1 MSSSPITQ
9 SLVPTPLGE
18 MLLQCSDKGV
28 QGCWFIGQ
36 KNFPLNALHLP
47 TSHTSLGSKHHQVA
61 AMELRQYFD
70 NQIDQFHVSLDFEH
84 WGTPFQREVWLAL
97 LRIPLGHTLS
107 YSEIAS
113 QINRPQSTRAVGSA
127 IGKNPISIFIPC
139 HRVIAKSG
147 ALTGYAGGVYKK
159 EFLLNLETPKK
170 HSVQTE
176 KNRA

>member
-1 MSSSPITQ
+1 MSSPPFSH

-18 MLLQCSDKGV
+18 MLLQCSDKGI
-28 QGCWFIGQ
+28 QGCWFVGQ
-36 KNFPLNALHLP
+36 KNFPLNAPHVP
-47 TSHTSLGSKHHQVA
+47 ATQTSPGSKHHQWA
-61 AMELRQYFD
+61 ATELGHYFD
-70 NQIDQFHVSLDFEH
+70 NQIDQFHVSLDFDH

-97 LRIPLGHTLS
+97 LKIPLGCTLS

-147 ALTGYAGGVYKK
+147 SLTGYAGGVHRK
-159 EFLLNLETPKK
+159 EFLLNLETPKT